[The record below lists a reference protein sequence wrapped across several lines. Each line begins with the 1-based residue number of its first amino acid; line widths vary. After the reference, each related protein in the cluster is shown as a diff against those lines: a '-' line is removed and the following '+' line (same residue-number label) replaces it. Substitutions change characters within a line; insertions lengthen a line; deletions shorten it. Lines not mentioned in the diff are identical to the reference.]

1 MMLSKNLGEQ
11 AQAHPRAVQRVH
23 RAQEQ
28 LASAERL
35 QADAAGTPRESRA
48 ANRVSECS
56 AAVSGREQWL
66 YWIDHKESIR
76 PDADGEW
83 GPQPENEES
92 LRMR

>member
-1 MMLSKNLGEQ
+1 MLLSRNLGKQ
-11 AQAHPRAVQRVH
+11 ARARPSAVQRVR
-23 RAQEQ
+23 RAHEQ

-35 QADAAGTPRESRA
+35 HADAAGTPRESRA

-83 GPQPENEES
+83 GPQPENKES

>member
-1 MMLSKNLGEQ
+1 MMLSKNLGKQVQ
-11 AQAHPRAVQRVH
+11 ARPRAVQRVH
-23 RAQEQ
+23 RAHEQ
-28 LASAERL
+28 LASARRL

-66 YWIDHKESIR
+66 YWIDHKASIR

-83 GPQPENEES
+83 GPQPENKES
-92 LRMR
+92 LGRR